1 MDALKSQRNA
11 VKAKLASPRALNVY
25 WPNVQ
30 HPVYSVAYVMP
41 PNKHILDQTIVYN
54 NLPAFGKY
62 DAVMRDGSVLYRCM
76 VDTHSRNLDERVPE
90 HEMVTARED
99 YCYVSVLYSCTDLWT
114 LLAMFYISIF
124 QRFRLLELRRE
135 GIATVAV
142 QATFVSPQEWN
153 AM

>member
-1 MDALKSQRNA
+1 MALSCIGA
-11 VKAKLASPRALNVY
+11 
-25 WPNVQ
+25 WW
-30 HPVYSVAYVMP
+30 
-41 PNKHILDQTIVYN
+41 
-54 NLPAFGKY
+54 
-62 DAVMRDGSVLYRCM
+62 
-76 VDTHSRNLDERVPE
+76 THNRNLDERVPE